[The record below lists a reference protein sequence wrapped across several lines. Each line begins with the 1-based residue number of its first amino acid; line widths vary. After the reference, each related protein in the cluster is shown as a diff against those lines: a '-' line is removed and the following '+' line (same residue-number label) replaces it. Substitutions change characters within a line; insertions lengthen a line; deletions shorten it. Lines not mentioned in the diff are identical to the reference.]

1 MINGIKTVRH
11 THLTINKE
19 VGVYDFGNSALSR
32 SSTGSKYGNRIMIT
46 LRIRNL
52 WNVRSYD

>member
-32 SSTGSKYGNRIMIT
+32 SSTGSKI
-46 LRIRNL
+46 
-52 WNVRSYD
+52 WKSYHNNPKNKKFVECEKL